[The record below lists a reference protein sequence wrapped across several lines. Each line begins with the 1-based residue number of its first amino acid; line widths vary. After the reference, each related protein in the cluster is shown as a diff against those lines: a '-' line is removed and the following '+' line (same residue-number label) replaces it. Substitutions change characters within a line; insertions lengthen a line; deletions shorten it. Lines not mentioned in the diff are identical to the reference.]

1 MSKHIVNDGWV
12 LLRDPRMVSERSRRP
27 IIAKMTTMQAV
38 AEKVTGEGSTSVDEA
53 EFNALYAFND
63 LVAIALIQEWSWD
76 VPVTIDGLL
85 DLPASDY
92 DAILKITAPLVPELM
107 PSFSPDGANDPES
120 PTVSSVE

>member
-12 LLRDPRMVSERSRRP
+12 LLRDPRLVSERSRRP

-38 AEKVTGEGSTSVDEA
+38 AEKVTGEGTTVDEA

-63 LVAIALIQEWSWD
+63 LVAIALIKEWSWD

-85 DLPASDY
+85 DLPAADY
-92 DAILKITAPLVPELM
+92 DAILKITAPLVSELM

-120 PTVSSVE
+120 PTVPSVE